1 MNWKL
6 VDRITAAAVFGFAL
20 LLYLLTVAPTVS
32 FWDPGERI
40 AVSYGLQIPHPP
52 GAPFYMLV
60 GRFFSMFAST
70 DYVALAVNMVSVLS
84 AATTVLLAYL
94 IVLQF
99 VREWSGKSR
108 SDWSPGL
115 RIAAYAGGVIG
126 ALTLAV
132 SDSFWF
138 NAVEAETYAFST
150 LFTALC
156 VWLALKWSEQAQAF
170 DRSLER
176 NMATGAFGTG
186 TERWLFVIAYLYG
199 LAIGVH
205 LLSLLSLFFVAL
217 IVFFRR
223 FDNPAWSW
231 QQRWGWIAA
240 TGGISSAIFLL
251 LYPGIIQLLPAF
263 LQDRAFPMLTLLGFA
278 LLIIFAVYYTQTRR
292 LQYANMVAVYL
303 LLGIIGY
310 SSYALIPI
318 RSATN
323 PPIDQNNPET
333 VEAFVSYMQR
343 EQYGQRPL
351 LTGPTYDN
359 RTGRV
364 DHEQESFLPR
374 RWSEQS
380 PAHLQVYSQYDSD
393 WQFLWQYQIGHMYA
407 RYFLWNFMGRASDLQ
422 DAPAITGISWL
433 DASSQETAL
442 GQTPSEQASRSVYY
456 GLPLLLGLFG
466 LFFHFATDWRR
477 AFSLLVFFFITS
489 VGIILYLNQTP
500 MQPRERDYSYAG
512 SFFAFSL
519 WVGIGGTGLLL
530 LARDL
535 LKDYAD
541 AAKTYGAM
549 LGLGGV
555 LLLAVPGLML
565 TQNYF
570 NHDRSGNYVANDY
583 AYNLLMSLEE
593 NAIVFTNGD
602 NDTFPLWYLQEVEGI
617 RQDVRVVN
625 LSLLQTPWYVRQLK
639 HQQARD
645 SAPLPISMDDEMIA
659 DLSFVRWT
667 PRDVTLPVDT
677 EALVQHGAIAERD
690 VGEVQAPMRW
700 QVSGREVQEDL
711 FVLYGSDIALLDIL
725 QTNAQQGWDRPIY
738 FAITVAPDGM
748 LNLQNYF
755 QLEGKAF
762 RVVPIR
768 HNRQLG
774 RVVQGITDERLANF
788 RLRNV
793 NDPTVYFD
801 HNARQML
808 DNYRRIFAHAAEGL
822 AETGH
827 TDEARGVLDWL
838 MEQMPFETLA
848 GDERSFVNLARAYE
862 SAGQADQAVALLQ
875 QAEPLI
881 LSQLETA
888 RTSRDQEYAAQF
900 VQILR
905 FTYLDLDAF
914 EEAAAFSNRLADLL
928 DDDSFRESAEDLR
941 ARYEDL
947 DEDDLLPDDGTP
959 GAPVAPPGGAPPDA
973 PPPAPPN

>member
-6 VDRITAAAVFGFAL
+6 VDRLTAAAVFVFAL
-20 LLYLLTVAPTVS
+20 VLYLFTVAPTVS

-60 GRFFSMFAST
+60 GRFFSMVATT
-70 DYVALAVNMVSVLS
+70 DYVALAVNLISVLS
-84 AATTVLLAYL
+84 AAGTVLLAYL
-94 IVLQF
+94 IILQF
-99 VREWSGKSR
+99 VREWSTEPR
-108 SDWSPGL
+108 SAWPLGL
-115 RIAAYAGGVIG
+115 RIAAYAGGMIG

-150 LFTALC
+150 FFTALC
-156 VWLALKWSEQAQAF
+156 VWLALKWSERAQSFDQALKQ
-170 DRSLER
+170 RE
-176 NMATGAFGTG
+176 ATGGFGTG

-223 FDNPAWSW
+223 FDNPAWTW
-231 QQRWGWIAA
+231 QQRWAWIVA
-240 TGGISSAIFLL
+240 TGAIASAVFLL
-251 LYPGIIQLLPAF
+251 LYPGIIQMLPAF
-263 LQDRAFPMLTLLGFA
+263 LQERAFPLLTLLGFA
-278 LLIIFAVYYTQTRR
+278 LLIVFAVYYTQTRR
-292 LQYANMVAVYL
+292 LEYANMVAVYL
-303 LLGIIGY
+303 LLAMIGY

-359 RTGRV
+359 RTGQINR
-364 DHEQESFLPR
+364 EQESFFPR

-380 PAHLQVYSQYDSD
+380 PAHLQVYSQYNSD

-433 DASSQETAL
+433 DATSQEPVA
-442 GQTPSEQASRSVYY
+442 GQTPSEEASRSVYY

-466 LFFHFATDWRR
+466 LFFHFAADWRR
-477 AFSLLVFFFITS
+477 AFSLLIFFLITS
-489 VGIILYLNQTP
+489 VGIILYLHQTP

-535 LKDYAD
+535 LADYLD

-549 LGLGGV
+549 LGLGGL

-565 TQNYF
+565 SQNYF
-570 NHDRSGNYVANDY
+570 THDRSGNYVANDY

-645 SAPLPISMDDEMIA
+645 SAPLPISMDDDMID

-667 PRDVTLPVDT
+667 PREVTLPVDT
-677 EALVQHGAIAERD
+677 DALVERGAIIAED
-690 VGEVQAPMRW
+690 TDAVEAPMRW
-700 QVSGREVQEDL
+700 EVTGREIQRDL
-711 FVLYGSDIALLDIL
+711 RVLFGSDIALLDIL
-725 QTNAQQGWDRPIY
+725 QTNAQQGWERPIY

-768 HNRQLG
+768 HDRQLG
-774 RVVQGITDERLANF
+774 RVVPGITDARLDNF

-793 NDPTVYFD
+793 NSPDVYFD
-801 HNARQML
+801 QNARQML
-808 DNYRRIFAHAAEGL
+808 DNYRRIYAHAAEGL
-822 AETGH
+822 AEAGYP
-827 TDEARGVLDWL
+827 DRGEAALDWI
-838 MEQMPFETLA
+838 MEYMPFETLA
-848 GDERSFVNLARAYE
+848 GDERSYVNLARAYE
-862 SAGQADQAVALLQ
+862 AVGAQDRAISLLQ
-875 QAEPLI
+875 QAEPLV
-881 LSQLETA
+881 LTQLEQA

-900 VQILR
+900 VQLLR
-905 FTYLDLDAF
+905 FTYLDANAF
-914 EEAAAFSNRLADLL
+914 EEAAAFSDRLADLL
-928 DDDSFRESAEDLR
+928 QDDSFRESAEELR
-941 ARYEDL
+941 ARYEDV
-947 DEDDLLPDDGTP
+947 DAEDVLPDA
-959 GAPVAPPGGAPPDA
+959 APDAPLPPPGQTPPDA
-973 PPPAPPN
+973 PPPSEPQP

>member
-6 VDRITAAAVFGFAL
+6 VDRLTAAAVFVFAL
-20 LLYLLTVAPTVS
+20 VLYLLTVAPTVS

-52 GAPFYMLV
+52 GAPFYMLI
-60 GRFFSMFAST
+60 GRVFSMFVAA
-70 DYVALAVNMVSVLS
+70 DYAALAMNMISVLS
-84 AATTVLLAYL
+84 AAGTALLAYY
-94 IVLQF
+94 IILQF
-99 VREWSGKSR
+99 VREWTQEPR
-108 SDWSPGL
+108 SAWPAGL
-115 RIAAYAGGVIG
+115 RIAAYAGGIIG

-138 NAVEAETYAFST
+138 NAVEAETYALST
-150 LFTALC
+150 FFTALC
-156 VWLALKWSEQAQAF
+156 VWVALKWSERAQAF
-170 DRSLER
+170 DEALEQR
-176 NMATGAFGTG
+176 RATGDFGTG
-186 TERWLFVIAYLYG
+186 TERWLLLIAYLYG

-231 QQRWGWIAA
+231 QQRWG
-240 TGGISSAIFLL
+240 GIVAVGALASVVFLL
-251 LYPGIIQLLPAF
+251 LYPGIIQTLPGF
-263 LQDRAFPMLTLLGFA
+263 LEDRAFPLLTLAAFL
-278 LLIIFAVYYTQTRR
+278 LLILFAVYYTQTRR
-292 LQYANMVAVYL
+292 LRYANMVAVYVL
-303 LLGIIGY
+303 LAMIGY

-318 RSATN
+318 RSATD
-323 PPIDQNNPET
+323 PPIDQNDPES
-333 VEAFVSYMQR
+333 VEAFVSYVER

-351 LTGPTYDN
+351 LTGPTFDDRSGQIN
-359 RTGRV
+359 RDEET
-364 DHEQESFLPR
+364 FFPR

-380 PAHLQVYSQYDSD
+380 PAHLQVYRQYDSD

-433 DASSQETAL
+433 DASSGEPQVA
-442 GQTPSEQASRSVYY
+442 QTPSEEAARSVYY

-466 LFFHFATDWRR
+466 LFFHFAADWRR
-477 AFSLLVFFFITS
+477 AFSLLILFLITS

-535 LKDYAD
+535 LADYLDTAR
-541 AAKTYGAM
+541 TYGAM
-549 LGLGGV
+549 LGLGGL

-565 TQNYF
+565 SQNYF
-570 NHDRSGNYVANDY
+570 NHDRSGNYVAHDY
-583 AYNLLMSLEE
+583 GYNLLMSLEE
-593 NAIVFTNGD
+593 DAIVFTNGD

-625 LSLLQTPWYVRQLK
+625 LSLLQTPWYVEQLK

-645 SAPLPISMDDEMIA
+645 SAPLPISMEDDMIN

-667 PRDVTLPVDT
+667 PREVALPVDAN
-677 EALVQHGAIAERD
+677 ALVEAGAIVAED
-690 VGEVQAPMRW
+690 ADSVEAPMRW
-700 QVSGREVQEDL
+700 EVMGREIQRDL
-711 FVLYGSDIALLDIL
+711 RVLYGSDIVLLDIL
-725 QTNAQQGWDRPIY
+725 QTNARQGWERPIY

-768 HNRQLG
+768 HDRQMG
-774 RVVQGITDERLANF
+774 RVVPGLTDARLDNF

-793 NDPTVYFD
+793 DSPDVYFD

-808 DNYRRIFAHAAEGL
+808 DNYRRIYAHAAEGL
-822 AETGH
+822 AEAGFP
-827 TDEARGVLDWL
+827 DRGQDTLDWI
-838 MEQMPFETLA
+838 MDHMPFDTLA
-848 GDERSFVNLARAYE
+848 GDERSYINLARAY
-862 SAGQADQAVALLQ
+862 DAVGAEDRAVDLLQ
-875 QAEPLI
+875 QAEPLV
-881 LSQLETA
+881 LAQLEQA
-888 RTSRDQEYAAQF
+888 RNARDQEYAAQF
-900 VQILR
+900 VQLLR
-905 FTYLDLDAF
+905 FTYLDADAF
-914 EEAAAFSNRLADLL
+914 EEAAAFSHRLADLL
-928 DDDSFRESAEDLR
+928 QDDTFRESAEELR
-941 ARYEDL
+941 SRYEDL
-947 DEDDLLPDDGTP
+947 DTEDMLRDVEP
-959 GAPVAPPGGAPPDA
+959 GAPVTPPDQTPPDA
-973 PPPAPPN
+973 APPSNPQP